1 MENKTF
7 LQICE
12 EAFECLNPY
21 EKAEFLKTR
30 LGFAAGGDLCDEVK
44 TRICGTYNF
53 EDNDNS

>member
-53 EDNDNS
+53 DNNDN

>member
-12 EAFECLNPY
+12 EAFEHLNPY

-30 LGFAAGGDLCDEVK
+30 LGFAAGGDLADELKLRLCYTPRPV
-44 TRICGTYNF
+44 
-53 EDNDNS
+53 ES